1 MKHTLFEKI
10 IANHCKETEIHI
22 GDIVEVTIDRMMVH
36 DFFTP
41 FFVNKFK
48 EMGFKKVCDPDKL
61 VFIYDHLVPTSF
73 IGDYR
78 HHKAGD
84 DFAQEYGL
92 KNVHRSDG
100 ICHQLMVEQGYVKPG
115 DIVLG
120 TDSHTVTYGA
130 IGALA
135 TGIGYTEMAAVAGT
149 GKTWMK
155 VVPSIKVDISG
166 ELKPGV
172 TSKDIILKLLGDIK
186 SDGAS
191 YKILEFTGNGIAN
204 LSIDSRLT
212 LCNMVVE
219 AGAKAGLIAPDEKT
233 VHYLSKYYSPEQL
246 DMLQSD
252 PDAQYEK
259 VITYN
264 VSELVPMVAC
274 PHNVD
279 NVKSAAELSDTTI
292 DQAFLGSYTNGRV
305 EDFALAARIVKG
317 KKVHPDVRFLITP
330 ASREV
335 FKTAL
340 AAGYIET
347 LVQAGAIVNH
357 PACGLCA
364 GRSGGILEDGE
375 RIISTNNRN
384 FIGRM
389 GGKDVGIYLASP
401 ATVAA
406 SALEGKITDPLKYI
420 VG

>member
-1 MKHTLFEKI
+1 MKNTLFEKI
-10 IANHCKETEIHI
+10 ILSHCSESEIHT
-22 GDIVEVTIDRMMVH
+22 GDIVEVTVDRMMVH

-41 FFVNKFK
+41 FFINKFM

-73 IGDYR
+73 ISDYR

-84 DFAQEYGL
+84 DFALEFGL
-92 KNVHRSDG
+92 THVHRSDG
-100 ICHQLMVEQGYVKPG
+100 ICHQLMHEQGYVKPG

-155 VVPSIKVDISG
+155 VVPSIKVDVTG
-166 ELKPGV
+166 RLAPGV
-172 TSKDIILKLLGDIK
+172 TSKDIILKLLSDIK

-191 YKILEFTGNGIAN
+191 YKVIEFCGDGIAN

-212 LCNMVVE
+212 LSNMVVE

-233 VHYLSKYYSPEQL
+233 VQYLHKYYSKDQIP
-246 DMLQSD
+246 MLTSD
-252 PDAQYEK
+252 PDAIYEK
-259 VITYN
+259 EINYDCTN
-264 VSELVPMVAC
+264 FVPLVAC

-279 NVKSAAELSDTTI
+279 NVEQVENLDDVPI
-292 DQAFLGSYTNGRV
+292 DQAFLGSCTNGRL
-305 EDFALAARIVKG
+305 EDLALAARIMKG
-317 KKVHPDVRFLITP
+317 KQVHPHVRFLVTP
-330 ASREV
+330 ASRDV
-335 FKTAL
+335 YKAAL
-340 AAGYIET
+340 NAGYIET
-347 LVQAGAIVNH
+347 LVEAGAVVSH

-364 GRSGGILEDGE
+364 GRAGGILEDGE
-375 RIISTNNRN
+375 CIISSNNRN

-389 GGKDVGIYLASP
+389 GGKDVRIYLGSP

-406 SALEGKITDPLKYI
+406 SAVEGKITDCRKYLS
-420 VG
+420 